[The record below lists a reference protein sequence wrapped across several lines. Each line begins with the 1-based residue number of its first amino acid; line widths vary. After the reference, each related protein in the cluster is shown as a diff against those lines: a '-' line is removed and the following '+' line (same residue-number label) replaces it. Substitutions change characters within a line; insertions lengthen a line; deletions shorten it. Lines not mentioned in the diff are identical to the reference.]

1 MHGSSFIED
10 PEMIQRNSSLLV
22 AALDELS
29 DLTRALG
36 KDVELQITRNNSN
49 LLSLLVTHME
59 HPHAGVRQSVY
70 ALAGNMAGNCFSLLK
85 PHVPKIIKQ
94 TLLQPDWNS
103 ISKRTHDLLL
113 EDLQVR
119 TKTLMYQIKQKWSS
133 ARRLAL

>member
-1 MHGSSFIED
+1 
-10 PEMIQRNSSLLV
+10 MIQRNSSLLV

-94 TLLQPDWNS
+94 TLLQLGPEMQVEFVSACHNAVWS
-103 ISKRTHDLLL
+103 IGEIVLRYARGKFKH
-113 EDLQVR
+113 LQQNR
-119 TKTLMYQIKQKWSS
+119 D
-133 ARRLAL
+133 